1 MVRAQLSH
9 TAGAGR
15 WSDYVS
21 NVYTYRWDRLEP
33 WEYQWMPAESL
44 GQDAGQLYSNAP
56 RRIQMPNPFPFYG
69 DNTTTVDVYED
80 CLLYTSRC
88 V

>member
-1 MVRAQLSH
+1 MGSGGQFIYVAPDQLANAVDMVRAQLSH

-21 NVYTYRWDRLEP
+21 NVYT
-33 WEYQWMPAESL
+33 
-44 GQDAGQLYSNAP
+44 
-56 RRIQMPNPFPFYG
+56 
-69 DNTTTVDVYED
+69 
-80 CLLYTSRC
+80 RC

>member
-1 MVRAQLSH
+1 MPAAIAALPAPTRA

-56 RRIQMPNPFPFYG
+56 RRIQMPNPFPFFGGNAAAG
-69 DNTTTVDVYED
+69 DV
-80 CLLYTSRC
+80 
-88 V
+88 